1 MCRYSFVHSCN
12 EAFALIHHVSM
23 HRSMNKG
30 FFFSFLFSFNP
41 NRWRWHSR
49 VGGGGVCRTE
59 QWLILLLWKHSH
71 PTFCVICLSFKLGEK
86 NLGKGFMRDML
97 LLGRNAVHFPGFWV
111 ADVRHALIKQSVLS
125 PSGACDFWNLRRC
138 YISRLKQFLSC
149 FFHLSNLISLPS
161 STVKILLFYLI
172 FYGCLAGIFVGTIQA
187 LLLTLS
193 KDKPTYQDRVAPPG
207 KHILFLLTFLTLL
220 LHQLSDQTKSLLV
233 FRGRY
238 RRLFGRGVPLSS
250 SSIGSLSD
258 LK

>member
-1 MCRYSFVHSCN
+1 M
-12 EAFALIHHVSM
+12 
-23 HRSMNKG
+23 K
-30 FFFSFLFSFNP
+30 
-41 NRWRWHSR
+41 
-49 VGGGGVCRTE
+49 
-59 QWLILLLWKHSH
+59 
-71 PTFCVICLSFKLGEK
+71 
-86 NLGKGFMRDML
+86 DML
-97 LLGRNAVHFPGFWV
+97 LLWRNAVHFPGFWV
-111 ADVRHALIKQSVLS
+111 ADASHALKQSVLS

-138 YISRLKQFLSC
+138 YISHLKQFLSC
-149 FFHLSNLISLPS
+149 CFHLSNLISLPS

-238 RRLFGRGVPLSS
+238 RRLGGVCLWAAPLSAVFLTLNRFGHFVLHSPQPVDVPPAGNRGTKMCAMIMHHSWHDCMYLRDYSLWLVS
-250 SSIGSLSD
+250 SKEEKVLFFHHSF
-258 LK
+258 